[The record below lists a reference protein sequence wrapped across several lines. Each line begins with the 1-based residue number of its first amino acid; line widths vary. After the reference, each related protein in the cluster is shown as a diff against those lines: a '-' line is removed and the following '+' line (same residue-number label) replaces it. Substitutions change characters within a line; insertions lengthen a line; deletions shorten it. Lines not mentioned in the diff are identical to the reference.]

1 MNKIVDFTRADLAT
15 EEELRIIDNY
25 FEDHIKGLPTRII
38 EALQGLSCYQ
48 MGYRVNQLEH
58 SLQTATRALRDGSDQ
73 ETIVCALLHD
83 IGEHLAPINHG
94 DFAAAIL
101 RPYVSPENAW
111 MVHHHG
117 ILQSHNY
124 LDGLSL
130 DSNEYERLQ
139 EHPAFERTIRFY
151 KMWDQISFDPNYD
164 TLSLSVFI
172 PMFESVFGQNV
183 KCLS

>member
-1 MNKIVDFTRADLAT
+1 MNKIVNFTRADLAT
-15 EEELRIIDNY
+15 QEELKIIDDY
-25 FEDHIKGLPTRII
+25 FEEHIKGLSKRII
-38 EALQGLSCYQ
+38 ESIQGLSRYQ

-94 DFAAAIL
+94 DLAAAIL

-117 ILQSHNY
+117 ILQSDNY
-124 LDGLSL
+124 LDRLTL
-130 DSNEYERLQ
+130 DGNEYKRFQ
-139 EHPAFERTIRFY
+139 EHPAFERTIRFCH
-151 KMWDQISFDPNYD
+151 KWDQISFDPNYD
-164 TLSLSVFI
+164 TLPLSVFA
-172 PMFESVFGQNV
+172 PMLENVFSQKV

>member
-1 MNKIVDFTRADLAT
+1 MNKIVNFTRADLAT
-15 EEELRIIDNY
+15 EEELKIIDNC
-25 FEDHIKGLPTRII
+25 FEEHIKGLTKRII
-38 EALQGLSCYQ
+38 EALLGLRGYQ
-48 MGYRVNQLEH
+48 MGYRVDQLEH

-83 IGEHLAPINHG
+83 IGEHLAPVNHG
-94 DFAAAIL
+94 EFAAAIL

-111 MVHHHG
+111 MLHYHG
-117 ILQSHNY
+117 ILQSESY
-124 LDGLSL
+124 LHQLAL
-130 DSNEYERLQ
+130 DSNESEGLQ

-164 TLSLSVFI
+164 TLPLSVFV
-172 PMFESVFGQNV
+172 PMLEGVFSQKV